1 MGARS
6 RGKICSGSA
15 ILFATGVGVRSWSW
29 IRRFSAH
36 PWNQKSIALGPKL
49 VNAVTLP
56 SSKESYRR
64 CTVTGRQETTAQKS
78 KPMRLVVS
86 ILAPIA
92 LAAIS
97 LFTSPAE
104 VVGQNR
110 SAAREWS
117 DLAKG
122 RTEFEVSDP
131 ALVPNQLALAVE
143 QSDCRQYELLIKGD
157 PIRFVVLRD
166 RRFAIVL
173 CSVGASN
180 SHQLFDLS
188 GRSNLEKPKL
198 VRLPF
203 LEQPDGFGTTPT
215 PGAITWK
222 SESGVLVAESGSDNS
237 PERLRHTYRLGYL
250 STMSFVVVRVEYR
263 CAECSKDEWKGIWDA
278 PHWPSKYK

>member
-1 MGARS
+1 M
-6 RGKICSGSA
+6 
-15 ILFATGVGVRSWSW
+15 
-29 IRRFSAH
+29 
-36 PWNQKSIALGPKL
+36 
-49 VNAVTLP
+49 
-56 SSKESYRR
+56 
-64 CTVTGRQETTAQKS
+64 TGRQETTAQKS
-78 KPMRLVVS
+78 KPMRLAVS

-97 LFTSPAE
+97 LFASPAE

-131 ALVPNQLALAVE
+131 ALVPSQLALAVQ
-143 QSDCRQYELLIKGD
+143 QSDCLDYELLIKRD

-173 CSVGASN
+173 CSVGPASN

-188 GRSNLEKPKL
+188 GRSNLEKPKP

-215 PGAITWK
+215 PGAVTWK
-222 SESGVLVAESGSDNS
+222 SETGVLVAESGSDNS
-237 PERLRHTYRLGYL
+237 FGRLRHTYRLGYL
-250 STMSFVVVRVEYR
+250 SMSFVVVRVEYR
-263 CAECSKDEWKGIWDA
+263 CAECSKDEWKVIWDA
-278 PHWPSKYK
+278 PHWPSK